1 MSKSRNKNKDKKRM
15 HNKATLT
22 GLNCRPFD
30 YKSNNTLPLFC
41 AILRKI
47 DGVFNNDTDYDLILD
62 YDNNK

>member
-1 MSKSRNKNKDKKRM
+1 M